1 MKALVLDELIWPD
14 LNAVLPEIKAAVIP
28 AGSCEQHGPNTTFN
42 TDTARA
48 YSFSKM
54 IGERFGKQLLICP
67 PLSYGISVHHMSFPG
82 TITLRCE
89 TYIHMLIDIA
99 VALGKHGIKRI
110 IYLNGHGGN
119 TGSLNV
125 VINTLKYEYGID
137 AYYSG
142 IGLNVFEEGITKE
155 MGWTKRHGH
164 ASESETSQAMALCPE
179 VVREDR
185 KQGEI
190 VEEFIVRGKDSPF
203 RYGGCAWD
211 WRTDAS
217 ANGAL
222 GDARLANLED
232 GIRLNQI
239 ALNKVEKMIR
249 YIIEKR

>member
-119 TGSLNV
+119 TGS
-125 VINTLKYEYGID
+125 
-137 AYYSG
+137 
-142 IGLNVFEEGITKE
+142 
-155 MGWTKRHGH
+155 
-164 ASESETSQAMALCPE
+164 
-179 VVREDR
+179 
-185 KQGEI
+185 
-190 VEEFIVRGKDSPF
+190 
-203 RYGGCAWD
+203 
-211 WRTDAS
+211 
-217 ANGAL
+217 
-222 GDARLANLED
+222 
-232 GIRLNQI
+232 
-239 ALNKVEKMIR
+239 
-249 YIIEKR
+249 